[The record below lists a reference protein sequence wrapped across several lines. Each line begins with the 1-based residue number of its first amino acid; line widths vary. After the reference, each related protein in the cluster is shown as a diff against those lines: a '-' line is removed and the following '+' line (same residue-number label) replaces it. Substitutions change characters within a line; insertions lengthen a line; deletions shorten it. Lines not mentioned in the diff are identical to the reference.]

1 VEEHMLDGLELLE
14 YRENGAEMNGGQDLY
29 LTRRSRGDSPNMGYR

>member
-1 VEEHMLDGLELLE
+1 MLAGLELLE

-29 LTRRSRGDSPNMGYR
+29 LARRSPS